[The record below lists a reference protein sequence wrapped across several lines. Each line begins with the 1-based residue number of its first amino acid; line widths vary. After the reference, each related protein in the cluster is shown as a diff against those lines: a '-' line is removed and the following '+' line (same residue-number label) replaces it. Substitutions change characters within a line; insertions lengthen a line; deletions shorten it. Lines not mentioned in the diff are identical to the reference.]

1 MAGGAVFHKLALP
14 RSAGPLRSLM
24 NNCDTDISLLS
35 RAVRAASSSVQCSR
49 RQTTK
54 ANCLRSS
61 IPDNRWILG
70 WDILE
75 ACTEHGAA
83 QQASPSYGV
92 CQTTEK
98 RVSGLS
104 SFVEQRSC
112 HFFWVKGM
120 LRVWIALVNVSS
132 WSSLRVFS
140 SYLTGGRACWCS
152 PCLSDSWGGRA
163 FTDVSLVGFDPV

>member
-1 MAGGAVFHKLALP
+1 MKKCQAAVLQRKLFGTEELWLGG
-14 RSAGPLRSLM
+14 
-24 NNCDTDISLLS
+24 TI
-35 RAVRAASSSVQCSR
+35 
-49 RQTTK
+49 
-54 ANCLRSS
+54 
-61 IPDNRWILG
+61 
-70 WDILE
+70 
-75 ACTEHGAA
+75 
-83 QQASPSYGV
+83 V
-92 CQTTEK
+92 CQAAEQ
-98 RVSGLS
+98 RVSGFS

-163 FTDVSLVGFDPV
+163 FTDVSLVGFDP